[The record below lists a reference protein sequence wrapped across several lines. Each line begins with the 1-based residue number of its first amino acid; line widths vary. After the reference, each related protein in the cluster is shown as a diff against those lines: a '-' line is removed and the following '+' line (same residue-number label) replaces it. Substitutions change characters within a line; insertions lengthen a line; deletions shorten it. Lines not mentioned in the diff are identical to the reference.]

1 MEWLKWGNLDYGAS
15 NKLLSSL
22 GYITQVYVV
31 ALPLGVVFA
40 KRYEQFWV
48 SKGDSIIFKAKKKTH
63 THFGLLEEM
72 EEEVEQGFS
81 LPLLNPS
88 IQLYRFMRYLLCGQ
102 KNSVA
107 QSVEEGA

>member
-1 MEWLKWGNLDYGAS
+1 MEWLKWGKLDYGAS

-48 SKGDSIIFKAKKKTH
+48 SKGDSIIFKAKKKNTH
-63 THFGLLEEM
+63 TLRAPRGNGGGGGAGL
-72 EEEVEQGFS
+72 
-81 LPLLNPS
+81 
-88 IQLYRFMRYLLCGQ
+88 
-102 KNSVA
+102 
-107 QSVEEGA
+107 QSPTPQSKHPII